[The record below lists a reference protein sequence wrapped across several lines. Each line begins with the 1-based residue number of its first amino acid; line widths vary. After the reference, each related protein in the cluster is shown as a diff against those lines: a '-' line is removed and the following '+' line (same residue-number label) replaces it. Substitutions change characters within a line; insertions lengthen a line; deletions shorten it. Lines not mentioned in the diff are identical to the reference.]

1 MKVKIKKKAETKEFE
16 AINDWS
22 DVTLDKWLKLVD
34 IDKDSSSKE
43 ALETLKQLTNI
54 PEDLIKELS
63 ISDVSV
69 IMEHF
74 TKLQTEAETELKN
87 IIEIDGKEYGFHPK
101 LDDITLGEY
110 ADIETMIV
118 NGLEKNLPELMAVLY
133 RPITEKKNDKY
144 TIESYDGEIAI
155 RAEEMRKMSAQE
167 VQSAMVFFWTFAMDL
182 LRVMPS
188 FLLARVNKS
197 LIEEEQIP
205 ASLKSGDGLA

>member
-1 MKVKIKKKAETKEFE
+1 MKVKIKKKAEVKDYE

-34 IDKDSSSKE
+34 VTKE
-43 ALETLKQLTNI
+43 SAGKESLETLKQLTNI

-74 TKLQTEAETELKN
+74 TKLQSEVDKELKN

-144 TIESYDGEIAI
+144 TIEAYDGDITM

-167 VQSAMVFFWTFAMDL
+167 VQNAMVFFWTFATDL
-182 LRVMPS
+182 LTIMPS
-188 FLLARVNKS
+188 FLLARVKKA
-197 LIEEEQIP
+197 IKE
-205 ASLKSGDGLA
+205 

>member
-16 AINDWS
+16 AITSWS

-34 IDKDSSSKE
+34 IDKNSTSQE
-43 ALETLKQLTNI
+43 ALQTIKELTNI

-74 TKLQTEAETELKN
+74 TKLQSQVDTQLKN
-87 IIEIDGKEYGFHPK
+87 IIEIDGQEYGFHPK
-101 LDDITLGEY
+101 LNDITLGEY

-118 NGLEKNLPELMAVLY
+118 HGLEKNLPDLMAILY
-133 RPITEKKNDKY
+133 RPVTEKKNGKY
-144 TIESYDGEIAI
+144 TIEAYDGEIAM

-167 VQSAMVFFWTFAMDL
+167 VQNAMVFFWTFAMDL
-182 LRVMPS
+182 LKIMPS
-188 FLLARVNKS
+188 FLMARVTKS
-197 LIEEEQIP
+197 LTEKE
-205 ASLKSGDGLA
+205 

>member
-110 ADIETMIV
+110 AEIETMIV

-197 LIEEEQIP
+197 LIEEE
-205 ASLKSGDGLA
+205 

>member
-197 LIEEEQIP
+197 LIEEE
-205 ASLKSGDGLA
+205 

>member
-167 VQSAMVFFWTFAMDL
+167 VQSAMVFFWTFARDL

-197 LIEEEQIP
+197 LIQEE
-205 ASLKSGDGLA
+205 

>member
-1 MKVKIKKKAETKEFE
+1 MKVKIKKKAETKEFD
-16 AINDWS
+16 AINSWD

-34 IDKDSSSKE
+34 INKDSSSEE
-43 ALETLKQLTNI
+43 ALQTIKQLTNI
-54 PEDLIKELS
+54 PENLIKELS
-63 ISDVSV
+63 IADVSV

-74 TKLQTEAETELKN
+74 TKLQEKANTELTN

-144 TIESYDGEIAI
+144 TIEAYDGDITI
-155 RAEEMRKMSAQE
+155 RAEEMKKMSAQE
-167 VQSAMVFFWTFAMDL
+167 VQNAMVFFWTFAMDL
-182 LRVMPS
+182 LKILPS
-188 FLLARVNKS
+188 FLLERVKKS
-197 LIEEEQIP
+197 LTEIE
-205 ASLKSGDGLA
+205 